1 MVGEGGGMRG
11 RGEGEIVRGI
21 EGFGQM
27 CQIKQHSRQS
37 ITVFL
42 VLTFE
47 FSASQENLHF

>member
-27 CQIKQHSRQS
+27 CQIQYS
-37 ITVFL
+37 ILCVQC
-42 VLTFE
+42 
-47 FSASQENLHF
+47 AYI